1 MRIIYKGIRSGKSR
15 VAIITYADNEENKAY
30 DIAINIRNMTSYKVD
45 TGVSGMIIID
55 VDDMNDYNNLKE
67 WYKEFK
73 KTSCDETSTEND
85 NEESN
90 NTKENDNETATDS
103 ADNNETP
110 NKTPAELKAEIN
122 KKYGV
127 NAVYYDTDSILCDA
141 EKQNV
146 CVQHNTYKELLHLID
161 NNETTNKTSQT
172 CNIKA
177 YCDGKELS
185 VPYSEYKCVEHA
197 LEYIHSL
204 YINRVVS
211 YDTVFIMKLGSQAK
225 EYTIHTLI
233 GITDLIQY
241 NIDDINH
248 GLKHDS
254 YKYVRDGV
262 NRICDIITDNM
273 KIVIDLNKT
282 LYCTITKSRY
292 DGYYRFKFV
301 KTVYTKKPSDFAR
314 WLYTQTFTH
323 RIDLKCWYR
332 DLK

>member
-85 NEESN
+85 NEESD
-90 NTKENDNETATDS
+90 NTKENDNKTATDS
-103 ADNNETP
+103 A
-110 NKTPAELKAEIN
+110 
-122 KKYGV
+122 
-127 NAVYYDTDSILCDA
+127 
-141 EKQNV
+141 
-146 CVQHNTYKELLHLID
+146 D

-185 VPYSEYKCVEHA
+185 VPYSEYICVEHA